1 MRIQMAFL
9 ICLSLAAL
17 TLGLIAAA
25 GGVVALERPPPAG
38 FPYETVGSPAEI
50 PGAIADSLNRR
61 RIHKKGKKAIHE
73 RGIAGRSVGV
83 SCAYPRQLRL
93 LRFEDGSAQL
103 KCAERVLVRVSIPQ
117 H

>member
-17 TLGLIAAA
+17 TLGLIGAA
-25 GGVVALERPPPAG
+25 GGVVALERPPPAEFPHEIAG
-38 FPYETVGSPAEI
+38 FPDEAPSATVDAPNG
-50 PGAIADSLNRR
+50 
-61 RIHKKGKKAIHE
+61 
-73 RGIAGRSVGV
+73 RGAGRSVGV
-83 SCAYPRQLRL
+83 SCARPRRLRL

-103 KCAERVLVRVSIPQ
+103 KCAERVLVRISVPQ

>member
-38 FPYETVGSPAEI
+38 FPYETAGSSDEI
-50 PGAIADSLNRR
+50 PGATADSLYE
-61 RIHKKGKKAIHE
+61 G
-73 RGIAGRSVGV
+73 GIVGRSVGV
-83 SCAYPRQLRL
+83 SCAHPRRLRL
-93 LRFEDGSAQL
+93 VRFEDGSAQL
-103 KCAERVLVRVSIPQ
+103 KCAERVLVRVSVPQ

>member
-25 GGVVALERPPPAG
+25 GGVVALERPPPAE
-38 FPYETVGSPAEI
+38 FPYETSGSPDEI
-50 PGAIADSLNRR
+50 PGATADSLYER
-61 RIHKKGKKAIHE
+61 E
-73 RGIAGRSVGV
+73 RGITGRSVGV
-83 SCAYPRQLRL
+83 SCARPRQLRL